1 MTELSKEVFEEE
13 ELVQISHP
21 WGTRR
26 EMMKKKRLDQMQ
38 TIPKYNNAH

>member
-13 ELVQISHP
+13 ELVQISPP

-26 EMMKKKRLDQMQ
+26 GMMKKKRLDQIRDD
-38 TIPKYNNAH
+38 TKI

>member
-26 EMMKKKRLDQMQ
+26 EMMKRLDQMQ